1 MLEKSLVSPVKLKQT
16 LKYQTDNGGLIGE
29 IMVNKNIITAESLS
43 YLLVEQYWRKNF
55 GSSFIK
61 N

>member
-1 MLEKSLVSPVKLKQT
+1 MLEGKLIT
-16 LKYQTDNGGLIGE
+16 PDNL
-29 IMVNKNIITAESLS
+29 N

-55 GSSFIK
+55 GSPFIK